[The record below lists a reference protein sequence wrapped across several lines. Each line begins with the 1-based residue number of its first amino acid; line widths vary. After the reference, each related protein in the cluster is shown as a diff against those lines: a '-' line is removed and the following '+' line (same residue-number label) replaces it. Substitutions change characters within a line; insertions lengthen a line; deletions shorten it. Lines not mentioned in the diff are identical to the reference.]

1 MIDASV
7 AGNSHLLPSEGGSIK
22 GFAAAMVPKSING
35 AYKVIDSDSTSFKIA
50 VDIDDFGSL
59 GSGTA
64 RKIIYPKNVLYWTNI
79 TSSESANE
87 FRAQSMSMPPS
98 FGWSEASFEGET
110 SKEEARMIFSFT
122 FDERVASSPCDVDQ
136 WEAVLGVPAHTP
148 KKEYFLGKCALDVS
162 TDLGRNCTGGIEKN
176 GCMDFR
182 TAMEWVNDQPKK
194 DRNFSSQRVFT
205 LLARLRF
212 RLRIQRQKFGEYIWE
227 HFTRCFSMHQEKKKH
242 KHLRP
247 LEIMMRLLEPP
258 SSCSVVLRVDA
269 SRVEALCLP
278 GRRSSIVRTFLK
290 VMLALRLQILNLE
303 QLLHPRSVA

>member
-59 GSGTA
+59 EFRNCQKDSLS
-64 RKIIYPKNVLYWTNI
+64 KNVLYWTNI

-136 WEAVLGVPAHTP
+136 WEAVLGVPRILLRRSI
-148 KKEYFLGKCALDVS
+148 FLGSVHL
-162 TDLGRNCTGGIEKN
+162 
-176 GCMDFR
+176 M
-182 TAMEWVNDQPKK
+182 
-194 DRNFSSQRVFT
+194 
-205 LLARLRF
+205 LAR
-212 RLRIQRQKFGEYIWE
+212 I
-227 HFTRCFSMHQEKKKH
+227 
-242 KHLRP
+242 
-247 LEIMMRLLEPP
+247 
-258 SSCSVVLRVDA
+258 
-269 SRVEALCLP
+269 
-278 GRRSSIVRTFLK
+278 
-290 VMLALRLQILNLE
+290 
-303 QLLHPRSVA
+303 